1 MPRFQFRA
9 TTAEGLI
16 NTGQVEA
23 LHELDLET
31 QLKRVGLLLVSA
43 KKLDSRARFVKGLP
57 RRQVIDFFFQL
68 ELLVRAGVSLLTSL
82 GDLRDG
88 SEFPTSRDLCSG
100 LYEKIEAGST
110 FGQAVGT
117 YPEVFSPSVV
127 SLIHAGEVTG
137 QLPEVLK
144 EIVRSLKWQDEMAAQ
159 TKKLLMYPSFVMVV
173 IGGVVFFLMIYLVP
187 QLVGFLKNMGQEV
200 PLQTRM
206 LIALSK
212 FFVDFWWL
220 ILLTPPVIVAIALAL
235 SATFPRVRFRLH
247 QWQLTFPF
255 VGPVLKKMILARF
268 ADTFSLMYRTGVPMI
283 DGLAYCQNISGNVV
297 VQGAIARARERVTN
311 GVVLSESFA
320 AEMLFPSLVIRMLKV
335 GESTGALDAALNNIT
350 YFFNRDID
358 ESVGKVQAMI
368 EPVLT
373 VIMGLILG
381 WIMLAVLGPIYDTIA
396 NMKT

>member
-1 MPRFQFRA
+1 MARYQFRA

-16 NTGQVEA
+16 NKGQIEA

-43 KKLDSRARFVKGLP
+43 KKLKSRARIVKGLP
-57 RRQVIDFFFQL
+57 RREVIDFFFQL
-68 ELLVRAGVSLLTSL
+68 EMLVRAGVSLLTSL

-88 SEFPTSRDLCSG
+88 SELPTSRDLCSG

-110 FGQAVGT
+110 FGQAVEA
-117 YPEVFSPSVV
+117 YPGVFSPSIV

-137 QLPEVLK
+137 QLPEVLR

-187 QLVGFLKNMGQEV
+187 QLVGFLKNMGQEI

-220 ILLTPPVIVAIALAL
+220 ILLMPPVVTALTLTL
-235 SATFPRVRFRLH
+235 SAAFPRVRFRLH
-247 QWQLTFPF
+247 QWQLAFPF

-283 DGLAYCQNISGNVV
+283 DGLAYCQHISSNVV

-311 GVVLSESFA
+311 GALLSDSFA
-320 AEMLFPSLVIRMLKV
+320 AEMLFPALVIRMLKV

>member
-1 MPRFQFRA
+1 MALYQFRA

-16 NTGQVEA
+16 NKGQIEA

-43 KKLDSRARFVKGLP
+43 KKLKSRARIVKSMP
-57 RRQVIDFFFQL
+57 RREVIDFFFQL
-68 ELLVRAGVSLLTSL
+68 EMLVRAGVSLLTSL

-100 LYEKIEAGST
+100 LYEKIEAGAT
-110 FGQAVGT
+110 FGQAVEA
-117 YPEVFSPSVV
+117 YPEVFSPSIV

-144 EIVRSLKWQDEMAAQ
+144 EIVRSLKWQDEMASQ

-187 QLVGFLKNMGQEV
+187 QLVGFLKNMGQEI

-220 ILLTPPVIVAIALAL
+220 ILLMPPVVTAITLAL
-235 SATFPRVRFRLH
+235 SAAFPRVRFRLH

-283 DGLAYCQNISGNVV
+283 DGLAYCQNISSNVV

-311 GVVLSESFA
+311 GVLLSDSFA
-320 AEMLFPSLVIRMLKV
+320 AERLFPSLVIRMLKV
-335 GESTGALDAALNNIT
+335 GEATGALDTALNNIT

-396 NMKT
+396 TMKT

>member
-1 MPRFQFRA
+1 MALYQFRA
-9 TTAEGLI
+9 TTAEGRI
-16 NTGQVEA
+16 NKGQIEA

-31 QLKRVGLLLVSA
+31 QLKRVGLMLVSA
-43 KKLDSRARFVKGLP
+43 KKLKSRARIVKSLP
-57 RRQVIDFFFQL
+57 RREIIDFFFQL
-68 ELLVRAGVSLLTSL
+68 EMLVRAGVSLLTSL

-88 SEFPTSRDLCSG
+88 SEFAPSRDLCSG

-110 FGQAVGT
+110 FGQAVEA
-117 YPEVFSPSVV
+117 YPDVFSPSVI
-127 SLIHAGEVTG
+127 SLIQAGEVTG

-144 EIVRSLKWQDEMAAQ
+144 EIVRSLKWQDEMASQ

-187 QLVGFLKNMGQEV
+187 QLVGFLKNMGQEI

-220 ILLTPPVIVAIALAL
+220 ILLLPPVITVATLTL
-235 SATFPRVRFRLH
+235 SAAFPKVRFRLH

-255 VGPVLKKMILARF
+255 IGPVLKKMILARF

-283 DGLAYCQNISGNVV
+283 DGLGYCQNISSNVV

-311 GVVLSESFA
+311 GVLLSDSFA
-320 AEMLFPSLVIRMLKV
+320 AENLFPSLVIRMLKV
-335 GESTGALDAALNNIT
+335 GESTGALDTALNNIT

-396 NMKT
+396 KMKT